1 MPKPNHDTLQYLL
14 EHLCR
19 LGRLNIFFLMGRGWD
34 MEQGLCSDGVG
45 KHLNL
50 KQIEETGNLYAG
62 DVLLVI
68 IKWGNGDQDKPRDA
82 V

>member
-1 MPKPNHDTLQYLL
+1 MQVGKT
-14 EHLCR
+14 EHLFSYGER
-19 LGRLNIFFLMGRGWD
+19 VGWD